1 MSLAEARRMAFEASL
16 DVRDLAYQEFEGQVT
31 SGVEVGFNL
40 YNLRDLKTYFWFQPD
55 GETVHVTTNCIA
67 WVPEDR
73 RERALEAVNEVNLRW
88 RWASF
93 FVEEGSIV
101 AAADILLV
109 DHLTGETCADFLLHR
124 FIAVINDVYP
134 LLMRRLWA
142 DDAISDNES

>member
-1 MSLAEARRMAFEASL
+1 MSLAEARRMAFEQAL
-16 DVRDLAYQEFEGQVT
+16 DMRDLTYQEFEGQVT
-31 SGVEVGFNL
+31 AGVEVGFNL

-55 GETVHVTTNCIA
+55 GETVHVTTNSIA

-88 RWASF
+88 RWASL
-93 FVEEGSIV
+93 FVEEGNIV

-109 DHLTGETCADFLLHR
+109 DDFVGELCVDFLLRR
-124 FIAVINDVYP
+124 FIAVVNDVYP

-142 DDAISDNES
+142 DDGDSDDKS